1 MDYAVC
7 VDIEGDFD
15 LRNAS
20 ACGHDAV
27 EVEHAEGLVIL
38 SEISLALKNVDFNG
52 RLIVNRGGENLALL
66 DGDGGVSVDNLG
78 VYAAHSLDTE

>member
-1 MDYAVC
+1 MDDAVC

-38 SEISLALKNVDFNG
+38 SEVSLALEDVDFN
-52 RLIVNRGGENLALL
+52 
-66 DGDGGVSVDNLG
+66 
-78 VYAAHSLDTE
+78 